1 MFDLKLK
8 RLLRIV
14 RSLTVRFSGSGSRQ
28 DFRNERVPKLL
39 ASFATTLFATTLF
52 ATTLINRVVL
62 GATCVLFFAMG
73 ESLAGDP
80 PLDEQEQQAF
90 HAAADFSQDCV
101 VQVETFGGQ
110 EIVNKQFVASGP
122 STGTILTPDG
132 WIVTSIFQ
140 FRGQP
145 ASITVVLPDEQR
157 KAAKLVAR
165 DHSRELA
172 LLKIDTDKPLKAAVA
187 SDRGSWQVGQW
198 SIALGK
204 TFDYKVASRS
214 VGILSAQGR
223 IWNKAIQT
231 DAKISPQNYG
241 GPLIDLRGRVM
252 GILVPINPGIATEGE
267 VEQWYDSGV
276 GFAVPL
282 ADILERLPRLQR
294 GEDIYPGKAG
304 FRSQSPDEFSP
315 EIVLSGVTPGSPAA
329 KSGMRA
335 GDRIVAAG
343 PNREGLK
350 AVGMHS
356 ELKHVMGTLDAEQSM
371 VFEVERDGTKKQFE
385 VNLVKELP
393 TYREPFLGVVV
404 DASSPPTAP
413 RVIAVVP
420 NSPAEK
426 AGIEVGESIV
436 SVGEWTMDEKTQL
449 DARIAFLD
457 YREPIALK
465 LEKNGNSR
473 LVEVSLEPHPE
484 RDIEWPM
491 VKVAVA
497 ENATEPKGA
506 KGTVQLPLGDVKNKA
521 FAIVPSNYSDAIPH
535 GLLIV
540 FAEAGGQDQKQ
551 WADAWELFAR
561 DNRWIIVVNQSA
573 DEKAWSLEEVEIGV
587 RLRSYIATNY
597 TVDRRRICV
606 GGISSGMLPGL
617 ILGLQG
623 AETYRGVWLC
633 NAKIPAR
640 ARVPATEP
648 LKSINFFINGVD
660 PNLSTFVAQA
670 QKIGY
675 SVAFHAE
682 EMTAAKMQDS
692 NVLSKLQR
700 WLRLLE
706 AY

>member
-1 MFDLKLK
+1 MKSPPIVELTASIQARRASEGWFRPLACASGLYFHQPS
-8 RLLRIV
+8 RGVRVSLSLLI
-14 RSLTVRFSGSGSRQ
+14 F
-28 DFRNERVPKLL
+28 
-39 ASFATTLFATTLF
+39 ASFF
-52 ATTLINRVVL
+52 VSSE
-62 GATCVLFFAMG
+62 M
-73 ESLAGDP
+73 LAGDP

-90 HAAADFSQDCV
+90 QAAADFSQDCV
-101 VQVETFGGQ
+101 VQVEAFGGQ

-172 LLKIDTDKPLKAAVA
+172 LLKIDTDKPLRAANA
-187 SDRGSWQVGQW
+187 SDRGAWQVGQW
-198 SIALGK
+198 TIALGK
-204 TFDYKVASRS
+204 TFDFKVASRS

-241 GPLIDLRGRVM
+241 GPLIDLKGNVM

-282 ADILERLPRLQR
+282 TDILERLPRMQR
-294 GEDIYPGKAG
+294 GEDIFSGKAG
-304 FRSQSPDEFSP
+304 FRTQSPDEFEP

-335 GDRIVAAG
+335 GDRIVGAG

-350 AVGMHS
+350 AVAMHS
-356 ELKHVMGTLDAEQSM
+356 ELKHVMGTLDAEQTM
-371 VFEVERDGTKKQFE
+371 FFEVEREGAKKQFE
-385 VNLVKELP
+385 LTLVKELP
-393 TYREPFLGVVV
+393 TYREPFLGVVI
-404 DASSPPTAP
+404 DSNSPPAAP
-413 RVIAVVP
+413 KVIAILP
-420 NSPAEK
+420 NSPAAK
-426 AGIEVGESIV
+426 AGIEVGDSIV
-436 SVGEWTMDEKTQL
+436 SVGELTIDEKTPL
-449 DARIAFLD
+449 GPRLAFLD
-457 YREPIALK
+457 FREPITLK
-465 LEKNGNSR
+465 LDTDGTTR
-473 LVEVSLEPHPE
+473 EVVAALETHPE
-484 RDIEWPM
+484 SDFEWPI
-491 VKVAVA
+491 VKVSTP
-497 ENATEPKGA
+497 ENAAEPKGA

-521 FAIVPSNYSDAIPH
+521 FAIVPSSYSDAIPH

-540 FAEAGGQDQKQ
+540 FAEAGVQDQKQ

-561 DNRWIIVVNQSA
+561 DNRWIVVVNQSA
-573 DEKAWSLEEVEIGV
+573 DEKAWSLDEVEIGV
-587 RLRSYIATNY
+587 RLRSYVSANY
-597 TVDRRRICV
+597 TIDRRRICV

-623 AETYRGVWLC
+623 AETYRGIWLC

-640 ARVPATEP
+640 TRVPATEP
-648 LKSINFFINGVD
+648 LKSINFFINGTD
-660 PNLSTFVAQA
+660 PTLNTFVSQA

-682 EMTAAKMQDS
+682 EMTAAKMLDTQ
-692 NVLSKLQR
+692 VLGKLQR

>member
-1 MFDLKLK
+1 MF
-8 RLLRIV
+8 
-14 RSLTVRFSGSGSRQ
+14 
-28 DFRNERVPKLL
+28 VPKLTTLRLKTVLIRL
-39 ASFATTLFATTLF
+39 ASQSLYAATKLFLCIACC
-52 ATTLINRVVL
+52 A
-62 GATCVLFFAMG
+62 C
-73 ESLAGDP
+73 ESRSDDP

-90 HAAADFSQDCV
+90 QAAAEYSQDCV

-122 STGTILTPDG
+122 STGTILSPDG

-165 DHSRELA
+165 DYSRELA
-172 LLKIDTDKPLKAAVA
+172 LLKIDTDKPLKSAIA
-187 SDRGSWQVGQW
+187 SEKGTWQVGQW
-198 SIALGK
+198 TIALGK
-204 TFDYKVASRS
+204 TFDFKVSSRS

-241 GPLIDLRGRVM
+241 GPLIDLKGKVM
-252 GILVPINPGIATEGE
+252 GILVPISAGIATEGE

-304 FRSQSPDEFSP
+304 FRCQNPDEFAP

-335 GDRIVAAG
+335 GDRITAAG
-343 PNREGLK
+343 SNREGVR
-350 AVGMHS
+350 AVAMHS
-356 ELKHVMGTLDAEQSM
+356 ELKHIMGTLDAEQSM
-371 VFEVERDGTKKQFE
+371 VFEVEREGAKKQFE
-385 VNLVKELP
+385 VHLVKELP
-393 TYREPFLGVVV
+393 TYREPFLGVIV
-404 DASSPPTAP
+404 DTNSPPASP
-413 RVIAVVP
+413 RVIAIVP
-420 NSPAEK
+420 GSPAEK
-426 AGIEVGESIV
+426 AGVLVGDAIV
-436 SVGEWTMDEKTQL
+436 GIGEWTMDEKNPL
-449 DARIAFLD
+449 DARMAFLD
-457 YREPIALK
+457 FREPIALK
-465 LEKNGNSR
+465 LEREAKPITVN
-473 LVEVSLEPHPE
+473 VTMEPHPD
-484 RDIEWPM
+484 RDLEWPI
-491 VKVAVA
+491 VKISAPEGPIEA
-497 ENATEPKGA
+497 KSA

-521 FAIVPSNYSDAIPH
+521 FAIVPSTYSDSIPH

-540 FAEAGGQDQKQ
+540 FAEAGTQDQKL
-551 WADAWELFAR
+551 WADSWENFAR
-561 DNRWIIVVNQSA
+561 DNRWIIVVTQSA
-573 DEKAWSLEEVEIGV
+573 DEKAWSLDEVEIGV
-587 RLRSYIATNY
+587 RLRSYVSTNY
-597 TVDRRRICV
+597 TVDRRRVCV

-623 AETYRGVWLC
+623 SEVYRGIWLC
-633 NAKIPAR
+633 NAKIPPR
-640 ARVPATEP
+640 ARLAATEP
-648 LKSINFFINGVD
+648 LKSIHLFINGTE
-660 PNLSTFVAQA
+660 PTLNNFVAQA

-682 EMTAAKMQDS
+682 EMTAAKMLDS
-692 NVLSKLQR
+692 QVLGKLQR
-700 WLRLLE
+700 WLRLME

>member
-1 MFDLKLK
+1 MFDL
-8 RLLRIV
+8 RLNRIIYV
-14 RSLTVRFSGSGSRQ
+14 AV
-28 DFRNERVPKLL
+28 V
-39 ASFATTLFATTLF
+39 A
-52 ATTLINRVVL
+52 LI
-62 GATCVLFFAMG
+62 ALFFASE
-73 ESLAGDP
+73 ESLADDP

-90 HAAADFSQDCV
+90 QAAADYSQDCV

-172 LLKIDTDKPLKAAVA
+172 LLKIDTDKPLKAATA

-204 TFDYKVASRS
+204 TFDFKVASRS

-252 GILVPINPGIATEGE
+252 GILVPMNPGIATEGE

-276 GFAVPL
+276 GFAVPIS
-282 ADILERLPRLQR
+282 DILERLPRLQR

-315 EIVLSGVTPGSPAA
+315 EILLSGVTPGSPAA

-350 AVGMHS
+350 AVAMHS

-371 VFEVERDGTKKQFE
+371 VFEVERDGEKKQFE

-404 DASSPPTAP
+404 DSSSPAHSP

-426 AGIEVGESIV
+426 AGIEIGESIV
-436 SVGEWTMDEKTQL
+436 SVGEWTLDEKTPL
-449 DARIAFLD
+449 DSRLAFLD
-457 YREPIALK
+457 YRESIGLK
-465 LEKNGNSR
+465 LEKDGKSR

-484 RDIEWPM
+484 KDFEWPI
-491 VKVAVA
+491 VKVAVP

-521 FAIVPSNYSDAIPH
+521 FAIVPSNYSDVVPH

-540 FAEAGGQDQKQ
+540 FAEAGLQDQKQ

-573 DEKAWSLEEVEIGV
+573 DEKAWSLDEVEIGV
-587 RLRSYIATNY
+587 RLRSYISTNY
-597 TVDRRRICV
+597 TIDRRRICV

-623 AETYRGVWLC
+623 SETYRGVWLC
-633 NAKIPAR
+633 NAKIPGR

-648 LKSINFFINGVD
+648 LKSINFFINGTE
-660 PNLSTFVAQA
+660 PTLGTFVTQA
-670 QKIGY
+670 QKLGY
-675 SVAFHAE
+675 SVAFQAE
-682 EMTAAKMQDS
+682 EMAAAKMQDS
-692 NVLSKLQR
+692 QVLVKLQR

>member
-1 MFDLKLK
+1 
-8 RLLRIV
+8 
-14 RSLTVRFSGSGSRQ
+14 
-28 DFRNERVPKLL
+28 
-39 ASFATTLFATTLF
+39 
-52 ATTLINRVVL
+52 
-62 GATCVLFFAMG
+62 MG

-90 HAAADFSQDCV
+90 QAAADFSQDCV

-371 VFEVERDGTKKQFE
+371 VFEVERDGAKKQFE

-404 DASSPPTAP
+404 DASSPPTTP

-540 FAEAGGQDQKQ
+540 FAEAGVQDQKQ

-670 QKIGY
+670 QKIGC

>member
-1 MFDLKLK
+1 MFDLRLK
-8 RLLRIV
+8 RLL
-14 RSLTVRFSGSGSRQ
+14 S
-28 DFRNERVPKLL
+28 
-39 ASFATTLFATTLF
+39 
-52 ATTLINRVVL
+52 VVL
-62 GATCVLFFAMG
+62 GAICVLFFAMG

-90 HAAADFSQDCV
+90 QAAADFSQDCV

-172 LLKIDTDKPLKAAVA
+172 LLKIDTDKPLKAALA

-198 SIALGK
+198 AIALGK
-204 TFDYKVASRS
+204 TFDFKIASRS

-276 GFAVPL
+276 GFAVPIS
-282 ADILERLPRLQR
+282 DILERLPRLQR

-315 EIVLSGVTPGSPAA
+315 EIILSGVTPGSPAA

-350 AVGMHS
+350 AVAMHS

-371 VFEVERDGTKKQFE
+371 FFEVEREGAKKQFE

-413 RVIAVVP
+413 RVIAVLP

-436 SVGEWTMDEKTQL
+436 NVGEWTTDEKTPL
-449 DARIAFLD
+449 DARMAFLD
-457 YREPIALK
+457 YREPIVLK

-473 LVEVSLEPHPE
+473 LVDISLEPHPE
-484 RDIEWPM
+484 RDFEWPT

-587 RLRSYIATNY
+587 RLRSYISTNY

-640 ARVPATEP
+640 ARVQAAEP
-648 LKSINFFINGVD
+648 LKSIHFFINGTD
-660 PNLSTFVAQA
+660 PSTSTFVTQA

-675 SVAFHAE
+675 SVAYHAE
-682 EMTAAKMQDS
+682 DMTAAKMQDS
-692 NVLSKLQR
+692 SVLGKLQR

>member
-1 MFDLKLK
+1 MFDRRLK
-8 RLLRIV
+8 RML
-14 RSLTVRFSGSGSRQ
+14 S
-28 DFRNERVPKLL
+28 
-39 ASFATTLFATTLF
+39 
-52 ATTLINRVVL
+52 VVL

-90 HAAADFSQDCV
+90 QAAADFSQDCV

-371 VFEVERDGTKKQFE
+371 VFEVERDGAKKQFE

-540 FAEAGGQDQKQ
+540 FAEAGVQDQKQ

>member
-1 MFDLKLK
+1 
-8 RLLRIV
+8 
-14 RSLTVRFSGSGSRQ
+14 
-28 DFRNERVPKLL
+28 
-39 ASFATTLFATTLF
+39 
-52 ATTLINRVVL
+52 
-62 GATCVLFFAMG
+62 MG

-90 HAAADFSQDCV
+90 QAAADFSQDCV

-371 VFEVERDGTKKQFE
+371 VFEVERDGAKKQFE

-540 FAEAGGQDQKQ
+540 FAEAGVQDQKQ

>member
-1 MFDLKLK
+1 MFDRRLK
-8 RLLRIV
+8 RML
-14 RSLTVRFSGSGSRQ
+14 S
-28 DFRNERVPKLL
+28 
-39 ASFATTLFATTLF
+39 
-52 ATTLINRVVL
+52 VVL

-90 HAAADFSQDCV
+90 QAAADFSQDCV

-371 VFEVERDGTKKQFE
+371 VFEVERDGAKKQFE

-404 DASSPPTAP
+404 DASSPPTTP

-540 FAEAGGQDQKQ
+540 FAEAGVQDQKQ

-670 QKIGY
+670 QKIGC

>member
-1 MFDLKLK
+1 MC
-8 RLLRIV
+8 
-14 RSLTVRFSGSGSRQ
+14 
-28 DFRNERVPKLL
+28 
-39 ASFATTLFATTLF
+39 FALS
-52 ATTLINRVVL
+52 
-62 GATCVLFFAMG
+62 
-73 ESLAGDP
+73 ESLADDP
-80 PLDEQEQQAF
+80 PLDELEQQAF
-90 HAAADFSQDCV
+90 QAAADFSQDCV

-110 EIVNKQFVASGP
+110 EIVNRQFVASGP

-172 LLKIDTDKPLKAAVA
+172 LLKIDTEKPLKAAIA
-187 SDRGSWQVGQW
+187 SDRGTWQVGQW
-198 SIALGK
+198 CIALGK
-204 TFDYKVASRS
+204 TFDFKVASRS

-241 GPLIDLRGRVM
+241 GPLIDLAGRVM

-282 ADILERLPRLQR
+282 SDILERLPRLQR

-329 KSGMRA
+329 KSGMQA
-335 GDRIVAAG
+335 GDRIIAAG

-350 AVGMHS
+350 TVRMHS

-371 VFEVERDGTKKQFE
+371 VFEVERAGSKKQFE

-393 TYREPFLGVVV
+393 TYREPYLGVVI
-404 DASSPPTAP
+404 DSSSPPAAP

-426 AGIEVGESIV
+426 AGIEVGEAIV
-436 SVGEWTMDEKTQL
+436 KVGEWSIDEKSPL
-449 DARIAFLD
+449 DTRLAFLD

-465 LEKNGNSR
+465 LEKEGNSR
-473 LVEVSLEPHPE
+473 LVEVALEPRPE
-484 RDIEWPM
+484 RDLEWPIA
-491 VKVAVA
+491 KVAVPDNVA
-497 ENATEPKGA
+497 ETKGA

-573 DEKAWSLEEVEIGV
+573 DDKAWSLDEVEIGV
-587 RLRSYIATNY
+587 RLRSYISSNY
-597 TVDRRRICV
+597 KVDRRRICV

-617 ILGLQG
+617 ILGLQ
-623 AETYRGVWLC
+623 ATETYRGVWLC

-640 ARVPATEP
+640 ARVPAAEP
-648 LKSINFFINGVD
+648 LKSINFFINGTEPTLNV
-660 PNLSTFVAQA
+660 FVTQA

-682 EMTAAKMQDS
+682 DIAAARMQDS
-692 NVLSKLQR
+692 QLLGKLQR

>member
-1 MFDLKLK
+1 MFDLRLK
-8 RLLRIV
+8 CWL
-14 RSLTVRFSGSGSRQ
+14 S
-28 DFRNERVPKLL
+28 
-39 ASFATTLFATTLF
+39 
-52 ATTLINRVVL
+52 VVL
-62 GATCVLFFAMG
+62 GAICVLFFAMG

-90 HAAADFSQDCV
+90 QAAADFSQDCV

-172 LLKIDTDKPLKAAVA
+172 LLKIDTDKPLKAALA

-198 SIALGK
+198 AIALGK
-204 TFDYKVASRS
+204 TFDFKIASRS

-276 GFAVPL
+276 GFAVPIS
-282 ADILERLPRLQR
+282 DILERLPRLQR

-315 EIVLSGVTPGSPAA
+315 EIILSGVTPGSPAA

-350 AVGMHS
+350 AVAMHS

-371 VFEVERDGTKKQFE
+371 FFEVERDGAKKQFE

-413 RVIAVVP
+413 RVIAVLP

-436 SVGEWTMDEKTQL
+436 NVGEWDMNEKTPL
-449 DARIAFLD
+449 DARMAFLD

-473 LVEVSLEPHPE
+473 LVDVSLEPHPE
-484 RDIEWPM
+484 RDFEWPT
-491 VKVAVA
+491 VKVAVT

-506 KGTVQLPLGDVKNKA
+506 KGTIQLPLGDVKNKA

-587 RLRSYIATNY
+587 RLRSYISTNY

-640 ARVPATEP
+640 ARVPAAEP
-648 LKSINFFINGVD
+648 LKSINFFINGTD
-660 PNLSTFVAQA
+660 PSTNTFVTQA

-675 SVAFHAE
+675 SVAYHAE
-682 EMTAAKMQDS
+682 DMTAAKMQDS
-692 NVLSKLQR
+692 SVLGKLQR

>member
-1 MFDLKLK
+1 MF
-8 RLLRIV
+8 V
-14 RSLTVRFSGSGSRQ
+14 HS
-28 DFRNERVPKLL
+28 PKDM
-39 ASFATTLFATTLF
+39 LFT
-52 ATTLINRVVL
+52 
-62 GATCVLFFAMG
+62 AMG
-73 ESLAGDP
+73 SIAIVLCTLCNTLAGDP
-80 PLDEQEQQAF
+80 PLDEQEQKAF
-90 HAAADFSQDCV
+90 QAAADFSQDCV

-122 STGTILTPDG
+122 STGTILTSDG
-132 WIVTSIFQ
+132 WIVTSNFQ

-172 LLKIDTDKPLKAAVA
+172 LLKIDTDKPLKAAKA
-187 SDRGSWQVGQW
+187 SDKSAWQVGQW
-198 SIALGK
+198 AVALGK
-204 TFDYKVASRS
+204 TFDFKVASRS

-241 GPLIDLRGRVM
+241 GPLIDLRGKVM
-252 GILVPINPGIATEGE
+252 GILVPINPGISTEGE

-282 ADILERLPRLQR
+282 SDILDRLPKLQR
-294 GEDIYPGKAG
+294 GEDIYQGKAG
-304 FRSQSPDEFSP
+304 FRTQSPDEFALD
-315 EIVLSGVTPGSPAA
+315 IQLSGVTPGSPAA

-335 GDRIVAAG
+335 GDRIVKAG
-343 PNREGLK
+343 PSREGLQVV
-350 AVGMHS
+350 AMHS

-371 VFEVERDGTKKQFE
+371 VFEVEREGAMKQFD
-385 VNLVKELP
+385 VKLVKDLP
-393 TYREPFLGVVV
+393 TYREPFLGVVL
-404 DASSPPTAP
+404 DPASSPTSP
-413 RVIAVVP
+413 RVIGVLP

-426 AGIEVGESIV
+426 AGIEVGDSIAG
-436 SVGEWTMDEKTQL
+436 VGEWTMDEKSPL
-449 DARIAFLD
+449 DTRLAFLD
-457 YREPIALK
+457 FREPIALK
-465 LEKNGNSR
+465 LEKDGSAR
-473 LVEVSLEPHPE
+473 SVEVTFETHPE
-484 RDIEWPM
+484 RDLEWPTI
-491 VKVAVA
+491 KVAVP

-506 KGTVQLPLGDVKNKA
+506 RGTVQLPLGDVKNKA

-540 FAEAGGQDQKQ
+540 FAEAGVQDQKQ

-561 DNRWIIVVNQSA
+561 DNRWIIVVTQSA
-573 DEKAWSLEEVEIGV
+573 DEKAWSLDEIEIGV
-587 RLRSYIATNY
+587 RLRSYVSTNY
-597 TVDRRRICV
+597 TIDRRRICV

-617 ILGLQG
+617 ITGLQG
-623 AETYRGVWLC
+623 AETYRGIWLC

-648 LKSINFFINGVD
+648 LKSIHFFINGTE
-660 PNLSTFVAQA
+660 PTLNTFVEQA
-670 QKIGY
+670 QNIGY
-675 SVAFHAE
+675 SVAYHAE

-692 NVLSKLQR
+692 QVLGKLQR

>member
-1 MFDLKLK
+1 MFVL
-8 RLLRIV
+8 RLISKSLLSNALVICAVCFAVCQLRA
-14 RSLTVRFSGSGSRQ
+14 
-28 DFRNERVPKLL
+28 D
-39 ASFATTLFATTLF
+39 
-52 ATTLINRVVL
+52 
-62 GATCVLFFAMG
+62 
-73 ESLAGDP
+73 DP
-80 PLDEQEQQAF
+80 PLDELEQQAF
-90 HAAADFSQDCV
+90 QAAADYAQDCV

-110 EIVNKQFVASGP
+110 EIVNKQVIASGP

-165 DHSRELA
+165 DYSRELA
-172 LLKIDTDKPLKAAVA
+172 LLKIDTDKPLQSAIA
-187 SDRGSWQVGQW
+187 SERSGWLVGQW
-198 SIALGK
+198 AIALGK
-204 TFDYKVASRS
+204 TFDFKVASRS

-241 GPLIDLRGRVM
+241 GPLIDLGGKVM

-267 VEQWYDSGV
+267 VESWYDSGV

-294 GEDIYPGKAG
+294 GEDIYIGKAG
-304 FRSQSPDEFSP
+304 FRCQSPDEFAP

-335 GDRIVAAG
+335 GDRIIAAG
-343 PNREGLK
+343 PNQELVRPV
-350 AVGMHS
+350 AMHS

-371 VFEVERDGTKKQFE
+371 VFEVEREGIKKRFE

-393 TYREPFLGVVV
+393 TYREPFLGVIV
-404 DASSPPTAP
+404 DSNGPPASP
-413 RVIAVVP
+413 RVIAIVP

-426 AGIEVGESIV
+426 AGVLVGDSIV
-436 SVGEWTMDEKTQL
+436 SIGEWTMDEKNPL
-449 DARIAFLD
+449 DARLAFLD
-457 YREPIALK
+457 YRETIALK
-465 LEKNGNSR
+465 LERDGKSKN
-473 LVEVSLEPHPE
+473 VDVTMEPHPE
-484 RDIEWPM
+484 RDMEWPI
-491 VKVAVA
+491 VKVSIPDGAPEA
-497 ENATEPKGA
+497 KSA

-521 FAIVPSNYSDAIPH
+521 FAIVPSSYSDAVPH

-540 FAEAGGQDQKQ
+540 FAEAGVQDQKQ
-551 WADAWELFAR
+551 WADAWENFAR
-561 DNRWIIVVNQSA
+561 DNRWIIVVTQSA
-573 DEKAWSLEEVEIGV
+573 DEKAWSLDEVEIGV
-587 RLRSYIATNY
+587 RLRTYVSTNY
-597 TVDRRRICV
+597 TIDRRRICV
-606 GGISSGMLPGL
+606 GGISSGMLPGF

-623 AETYRGVWLC
+623 SETYRGVWLC

-640 ARVPATEP
+640 ARLAATEP
-648 LKSINFFINGVD
+648 LKSIHFFINGTE
-660 PNLSTFVAQA
+660 PTLSNFVSQA

-675 SVAFHAE
+675 SVAYHAE
-682 EMTAAKMQDS
+682 EMTAAKMLDS
-692 NVLSKLQR
+692 QVLGKLQR

-706 AY
+706 PY